1 MREAHF
7 IDKNKAKWSD
17 IEHNLKN
24 KLNVHPDI
32 LAKNYIEITNDLA
45 FAQTYYSKSKTK
57 DYLNELALFAH
68 QSIYKDQRTSS
79 NQFIDFFKNDV
90 PAIVYKNQK
99 MFLYSFLIF
108 SLAVLIGV
116 LSSHFDP
123 DFTRLILGD
132 DYVNETLINIKKG
145 DPAAIYKSGSEA
157 GSTLYITINNIKVA
171 FYAFTLGLF
180 FSIGT
185 GYILFSNG
193 IMLGAFHYMFY
204 QEGVLGKAM
213 SAIWMHGTIEISV
226 IIIAGACGLMIGN
239 SFMFPKTL
247 SRIKSLTIKAKEAVM
262 ILISTIP
269 LFMIAGF
276 IEGFITR
283 LYDVNLFFS
292 LLVILLSIFLIVWY
306 YIIYPIQKHRNNN
319 SFLFNPSQ
327 TTNEKE

>member
-79 NQFIDFFKNDV
+79 NQFVTFFTDEV
-90 PAIVYKNQK
+90 PSVVYKNRK
-99 MFLYSFLIF
+99 FLLYSFLIF

-116 LSSHFDP
+116 LSSRYDP

-132 DYVNETLINIKKG
+132 DYVNETLVNIKKG
-145 DPAAIYKSGSEA
+145 DPAAIYKGGSET
-157 GSTLYITINNIKVA
+157 GSILAITINNIRVA
-171 FYAFTLGLF
+171 FYAFSLGLF
-180 FSIGT
+180 FSIGA

-226 IIIAGACGLMIGN
+226 IIIAGACGLMLGN
-239 SFMFPKTL
+239 GFMFPGTL
-247 SRIKSLTIKAKEAVM
+247 SRKKSLTIKAKEAVM
-262 ILISTIP
+262 ILVSTIP
-269 LFMIAGF
+269 MFMIAGF

-283 LYDVNLFFS
+283 LYDVNL
-292 LLVILLSIFLIVWY
+292 SISLIVIGFSIIFIGWY
-306 YIIYPIQKHRNNN
+306 YILFPFIKHRQKTF
-319 SFLFNPSQ
+319 SFNQSLKL
-327 TTNEKE
+327 NEKV